1 MSVVIWHFD
10 RNLNSIKILPISCS
24 QGHIW
29 HLTHWQI
36 CPQNTTYTNKFSKI
50 YTTDL
55 LMLAA
60 LSNYCQTWP
69 VHTVFTWDF
78 VYYNFVWILSNL
90 KSCISI
96 SSSFYRRSSK
106 VTLTPVKTNPSP
118 FFNLPF
124 TIQQFTPQYTH
135 LLF

>member
-1 MSVVIWHFD
+1 VSVVIWHFD
-10 RNLNSIKILPISCS
+10 WNLNSIKFF
-24 QGHIW
+24 QFHVHRVTFDIW
-29 HLTHWQI
+29 HTDRFVPRTQLTPVFQR
-36 CPQNTTYTNKFSKI
+36 P
-50 YTTDL
+50 
-55 LMLAA
+55 AA
-60 LSNYCQTWP
+60 VDCTVKLLSNLTRTQCEQKKT
-69 VHTVFTWDF
+69 FTWDF

-106 VTLTPVKTNPSP
+106 VTLTPVKTTPSP

-124 TIQQFTPQYTH
+124 TIQQFTPQYTY